1 MLYLLL
7 VVIMEKLPRGVH
19 PFFGPRRPGPD
30 AASTSAPSDF
40 RHRPCM
46 IIQGNAWQPHRRK
59 SLNNYTSGVVLMEK
73 SGTLLIAEQGGEL
86 AQGLNSWL
94 LEQGHPFKKVDN
106 IKDVLMTIQ
115 NEKVKVLVMDVR
127 LPEPMGYEAISIIKG
142 LDRKLPIIIT
152 AAANNPKQEI
162 QVRQKGIFYYHVNS
176 FGMDELI
183 LAICNAMVRASH

>member
-1 MLYLLL
+1 
-7 VVIMEKLPRGVH
+7 
-19 PFFGPRRPGPD
+19 
-30 AASTSAPSDF
+30 
-40 RHRPCM
+40 
-46 IIQGNAWQPHRRK
+46 
-59 SLNNYTSGVVLMEK
+59 MEK

-94 LEQGHPFKKVDN
+94 LEQGHAFKKVDN

-152 AAANNPKQEI
+152 AAENNPKQEI
-162 QVRQKGIFYYHVNS
+162 QVRQKGIFYYHVQLVWH
-176 FGMDELI
+176 G
-183 LAICNAMVRASH
+183 

>member
-1 MLYLLL
+1 
-7 VVIMEKLPRGVH
+7 
-19 PFFGPRRPGPD
+19 
-30 AASTSAPSDF
+30 
-40 RHRPCM
+40 
-46 IIQGNAWQPHRRK
+46 
-59 SLNNYTSGVVLMEK
+59 VVLMEK

-94 LEQGHPFKKVDN
+94 LEQGHAFKKVDN

-127 LPEPMGYEAISIIKG
+127 LPDPMGYEAISIIKG

-152 AAANNPKQEI
+152 TAENNPKQEI